1 MEFKGTKGEWSIKKE
16 DLKTV
21 MQQGLAIALILC
33 FIIVPILSEILSNL
47 INNK

>member
-1 MEFKGTKGEWSIKKE
+1 MLIHKNITTKHLTNKIMEE
-16 DLKTV
+16 
-21 MQQGLAIALILC
+21 QGLGIALIIC